1 MSYQEVNYLRPF
13 ASPDE
18 SPRRSALTQKLID
31 KLRAEFVTLALEV
44 IPDLPVSTETDFIEL
59 SAALSKARPQWGLKE
74 SNPIESVWELL
85 EQESQQ
91 KLSDIGGTTTT
102 PVKRERIRLPQEL
115 WQMTFREARN
125 ACVAI
130 ADGALLR
137 RWVEIRGETALHHFM
152 EGEPLSVKLSAGQSM
167 AGLGHDSTYDDLR
180 QELKALDARS
190 VLLFHVLIGLSLQE
204 AHVTVELDD
213 LIRSVGWQPHDRQER
228 AEMRRRIFRTLTVI
242 DSITVHG
249 RRTGTYRDPITKE
262 ILDLTIVGKLVML
275 SAQQFAEQVS
285 EQGEPPV
292 AVTLTAGPFLDK
304 FRGNNQVLQHFGNV
318 RKLTELPTGK
328 PSGAWALSIGLALNQ
343 LWREGA
349 SRVDVA
355 NAGDDG
361 HKTVRYQRPFTRR
374 QLLDMFRS
382 EPWVGDVL
390 SSKNPMRAQQYWA
403 EAIRLLKKMNVIG
416 QYKELDK
423 LPDRRSGWQDFWL
436 NHQRLDIRPKG
447 EGLEAVLKI
456 ARKAKR
462 GRGKGQAVKPPSL
475 RRD

>member
-1 MSYQEVNYLRPF
+1 MSYQEVSYSPSF
-13 ASPDE
+13 VTPDE
-18 SPRRSALTQKLID
+18 RPRRSALTQKLIGE
-31 KLRAEFVTLALEV
+31 LRAEFVTLALEV
-44 IPDLPVSTETDFIEL
+44 ITDLPVNAETDFIEL

-91 KLSDIGGTTTT
+91 KLSDVGGTTTT
-102 PVKRERIRLPQEL
+102 TVKRERTRLPKEL

-137 RWVEIRGETALHHFM
+137 RWEEIRGETALHHVM
-152 EGEPLSVKLSAGQSM
+152 EGEPLSVKLSAGQSL

-180 QELKALDARS
+180 EELKALDARS
-190 VLLFHVLIGLSLQE
+190 VLLFHVLIGLALQE
-204 AHVTVELDD
+204 AHVTLELDD
-213 LIRSVGWQPHDRQER
+213 LIRAVGWQPHDRQER
-228 AEMRRRIFRTLTVI
+228 AEMRRRLFRTLIVI

-249 RRTGTYRDPITKE
+249 RRTGTYRDPVTKDV
-262 ILDLTIVGKLVML
+262 LDLTIVGKLVML
-275 SAQQFAEQVS
+275 SELQFAEQSS
-285 EQGEPPV
+285 EQAEPPV
-292 AVTLTAGPFLDK
+292 IVTLTAGPFLDK
-304 FRGNNQVLQHFGNV
+304 FRGNHQVLQHFGNV

-349 SRVDVA
+349 SRVEVA

-382 EPWVGDVL
+382 EPLVGDVL
-390 SSKNPMRAQQYWA
+390 RSKNPMRAQQYWS
-403 EAIRLLKKMNVIG
+403 EAISLLKKKNIIG
-416 QYKELDK
+416 HYKELDK

-447 EGLEAVLKI
+447 EGLEAVLKL

-462 GRGKGQAVKPPSL
+462 MLGKGQAVKSPSI
-475 RRD
+475 RRE